1 MAAKDTLAINTGNG
15 NPQIPAKI
23 RIDGKKIQL
32 VDPTNNE
39 ILAVNKETNGVFKW
53 EIKNRFRNAWNT
65 ATGSNLDSVE
75 FANQIASGEI
85 GNFGGNVNNAIDTYV
100 NEQIDANTLDKYISE
115 GYQFGNTS
123 DGTSARKD
131 QTTEASDDENGGSQ
145 DAAGGGGIDALSNLA
160 DEEGTPATNTVEKLI
175 TYPVGMS
182 KDMDKLKITIKE
194 YKPSKIDSESFDVNS
209 ADRNTGEV
217 ISTIFL
223 PIPGGISDQNQV
235 SWGKGDM
242 NAMEIAMADFAL
254 STIGAA
260 AGDGNVVES
269 AKQSAQRIA
278 NKITSGAGEGAAA
291 IANILAGAATGI
303 GNQQLLQR
311 TGGRIINPNAELLFN
326 GPSLRQFGF
335 NFILSARSV
344 NETKTIR
351 ALIRALKVG
360 MAVRKSKTGL
370 FLLSPH
376 LFQLEYVTGNDEST
390 EINKFINK
398 FKLCALTGMQVNYTP
413 NGTYMTY
420 ENKSPTSYG
429 LDLQFQEIEPIY
441 ASDYDDKNSIGY

>member
-1 MAAKDTLAINTGNG
+1 
-15 NPQIPAKI
+15 
-23 RIDGKKIQL
+23 
-32 VDPTNNE
+32 
-39 ILAVNKETNGVFKW
+39 
-53 EIKNRFRNAWNT
+53 
-65 ATGSNLDSVE
+65 
-75 FANQIASGEI
+75 
-85 GNFGGNVNNAIDTYV
+85 
-100 NEQIDANTLDKYISE
+100 
-115 GYQFGNTS
+115 
-123 DGTSARKD
+123 
-131 QTTEASDDENGGSQ
+131 
-145 DAAGGGGIDALSNLA
+145 
-160 DEEGTPATNTVEKLI
+160 
-175 TYPVGMS
+175 
-182 KDMDKLKITIKE
+182 
-194 YKPSKIDSESFDVNS
+194 
-209 ADRNTGEV
+209 
-217 ISTIFL
+217 
-223 PIPGGISDQNQV
+223 
-235 SWGKGDM
+235 M

-269 AKQSAQRIA
+269 ARQSAQRIA

-311 TGGRIINPNAELLFN
+311 AGGRIINPNAELLFN

-335 NFILSARSV
+335 NFILSARSEG
-344 NETKTIR
+344 ETKTIR

-420 ENKSPTSYG
+420 ENKAPTSYG

-441 ASDYDDKNSIGY
+441 ASDYDDENSIGY